1 LLRMAI
7 NLKTAKALGLTVPL
21 PLLGR
26 ADEAWAAVRPGG
38 ASSVR
43 RRVYIPKPDG
53 RQRPLAVAA
62 LEGKAIEDA
71 YKSAIRKIPE
81 KNLSIRGEKFAQ
93 IRRPRLS
100 PSRGSNEETPSRFQP
115 SPAKLTRIL
124 GLPSLTA
131 Q

>member
-1 LLRMAI
+1 MTPEE
-7 NLKTAKALGLTVPL
+7 KEK
-21 PLLGR
+21 
-26 ADEAWAAVRPGG
+26 
-38 ASSVR
+38 
-43 RRVYIPKPDG
+43 
-53 RQRPLAVAA
+53 Q
-62 LEGKAIEDA
+62 KAIEDA
-71 YKSAIRKIPE
+71 YKSQSGRFPK

-100 PSRGSNEETPSRFQP
+100 PSRGSNEEMPSRFQP